1 MAEPISDSE
10 LAKVRGLVDIG
21 LMEHGGGNCAVIV
34 LGAYNESAG
43 GYPYMGSISVHQVA
57 SILARLDAAEAK
69 LARIAKLLAPRD
81 YIALPTLIVIKEIVD
96 G

>member
-1 MAEPISDSE
+1 MAEPISDS
-10 LAKVRGLVDIG
+10 GLVK
-21 LMEHGGGNCAVIV
+21 LR
-34 LGAYNESAG
+34 
-43 GYPYMGSISVHQVA
+43 SISQGGTRGEMHASVPIDVLA

>member
-10 LAKVRGLVDIG
+10 LAKVR
-21 LMEHGGGNCAVIV
+21 
-34 LGAYNESAG
+34 
-43 GYPYMGSISVHQVA
+43 SISQGGTRGEMHASVPIDVLA
-57 SILARLDAAEAK
+57 SILARLDAADAK

>member
-1 MAEPISDSE
+1 MVEPISDS
-10 LAKVRGLVDIG
+10 GLVK
-21 LMEHGGGNCAVIV
+21 LR
-34 LGAYNESAG
+34 
-43 GYPYMGSISVHQVA
+43 SISQGGTRGEMHASVPIDLLA

>member
-1 MAEPISDSE
+1 MVEPISDS
-10 LAKVRGLVDIG
+10 GLVK
-21 LMEHGGGNCAVIV
+21 LR
-34 LGAYNESAG
+34 
-43 GYPYMGSISVHQVA
+43 SISQGGTRGEMHASVPIDVLA

>member
-10 LAKVRGLVDIG
+10 LAKVR
-21 LMEHGGGNCAVIV
+21 
-34 LGAYNESAG
+34 
-43 GYPYMGSISVHQVA
+43 SISQGGTRGEMHASVPIDVLA